1 MDDTKMDRRGAM
13 DDKKKASLNPTVFY
27 VCLAC
32 NTVAITLNFAKVL
45 SDTSLNHISHATL
58 CACLTWYALT
68 TFKDRRFVAF
78 TVFIVALVIQLLMYI
93 TIYW

>member
-1 MDDTKMDRRGAM
+1 M
-13 DDKKKASLNPTVFY
+13 DDKKMASLSPTAFY
-27 VCLAC
+27 MYLAC
-32 NTVAITLNFAKVL
+32 EAVATTLNFAKVL
-45 SDTSLNHISHATL
+45 SDSSLNHISHATL

-68 TFKDRRFVAF
+68 TFKDKRFVAF